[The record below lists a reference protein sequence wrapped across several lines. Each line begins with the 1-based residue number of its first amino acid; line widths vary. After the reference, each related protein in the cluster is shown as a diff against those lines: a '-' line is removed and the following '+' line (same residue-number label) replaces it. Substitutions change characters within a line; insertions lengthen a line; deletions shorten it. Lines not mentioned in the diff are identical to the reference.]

1 MKRQA
6 PDRTAHQPKP
16 VERVE
21 LNEGQVK
28 ARIIFLI
35 LAVMI
40 AIAAFGWVIFSR
52 THVNTG
58 WREIE
63 VASDGTM
70 NCSQDFQF
78 NYYLGGSG
86 MSAAAE
92 LKAITLLYTQATED
106 AYNIFNAR
114 ELSPDLNN
122 LFQINL
128 NPNKPVKVDP
138 ALYAALDTFDRLG
151 SRYLFLA
158 PMYSEYHSLFF
169 CNDDWE
175 TAGYDPV
182 QNPDIRAYAAQVAA
196 FAADPEHIRIELLG
210 EDTIQLTVSD
220 VYAAFAQENGIERYV
235 DFYWMKNAFIIDY
248 LAQTLEAAGYD
259 RGVISSYDGFSRCL
273 GEERL
278 GYSHQ
283 LFDLREGKAYRAV
296 TMNYPGGTNLVCL
309 RSFPLNPQKEL
320 YYYQFKDGSFRTAH
334 VDLADGIS
342 KAALP
347 TLAASSRSASCAEM
361 LLQLVPFYAADAWS
375 GEAHTVLPAK
385 GIYPISIVDR
395 VVCQSGDQVAL
406 SGLYEGYVIQPAP

>member
-114 ELSPDLNN
+114 ELSPELNN
-122 LFQINL
+122 LFQLNL
-128 NPNKPVKVDP
+128 NPNKPVKVDS
-138 ALYAALDTFDRLG
+138 ALYAALETVVRLG

-175 TAGYDPV
+175 TEGYDPV

-196 FAADPEHIRIELLG
+196 FAADPAHISLRLLG
-210 EDTIQLTVSD
+210 EDTVQLTVSEA
-220 VYAAFAQENGIERYV
+220 YAAFAQENGIERYV

-273 GEERL
+273 GEEQL

-283 LFDLREGKAYRAV
+283 LFDLREGKVYRAA

-309 RSFPLNPQKEL
+309 RAFPLNPQKEL
-320 YYYQFKDGSFRTAH
+320 YYYQFKDGTFRTAH
-334 VDLADGIS
+334 VDPADGIS

-347 TLAASSRSASCAEM
+347 TLAATSRSASCAEM
-361 LLQLVPFYAADAWS
+361 LLRLLPFYAADAWT
-375 GEAHTVLPAK
+375 GEAHTALPGM

-395 VVCQSGDQVAL
+395 VICQSGDQVTV
-406 SGLYEGYVIQPAP
+406 SGLYEGYVLQPVQ